1 MATYLSK
8 SALAAHLQISS
19 RTADLWHSKD
29 YITGYFDDDEGL
41 VYNLEEVELAIA
53 MSNGR
58 MRDGRKRGKKGR
70 VVPKPVRVEAVAK

>member
-1 MATYLSK
+1 MAIYLSK

-29 YITGYFDDDEGL
+29 YITGYLDEGGSL

-53 MSNGR
+53 LSGGR

-70 VVPKPVRVEAVAK
+70 VVPKPVRVEAVTE